1 MMDEK
6 EKYLMESRS
15 LRSENRN
22 LKIRLDNHKSRCRK
36 QARIINLLGRYL
48 RYLDTLESMR
58 DSHNFRH
65 PDLLDMDKSMKNERK
80 KLDKLLVDMEVGR
93 RGKKR

>member
-1 MMDEK
+1 MDEE
-6 EKYLMESRS
+6 EKSNSEAKS

-22 LKIRLDNHKSRCRK
+22 LKIRLENHKSRCRK
-36 QARIINLLGRYL
+36 QARIIKLLGRYL
-48 RYLDTLESMR
+48 MYLDTFESMR

-65 PDLLDMDKSMKNERK
+65 PDLLDMDKSMKNERV
-80 KLDKLLVDMEVGR
+80 KLDKLLIDMEVGR